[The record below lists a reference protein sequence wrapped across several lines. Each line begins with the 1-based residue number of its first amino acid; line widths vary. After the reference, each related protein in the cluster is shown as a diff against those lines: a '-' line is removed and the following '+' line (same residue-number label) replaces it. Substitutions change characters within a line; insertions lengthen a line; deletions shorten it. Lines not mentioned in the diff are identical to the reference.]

1 MVRSMNN
8 ENRELSIEELGIV
21 TGCGIV
27 DTVRSDAETGTNEFL
42 KNFAEASLRFNAF
55 INAPAGGKAPIAS
68 QE

>member
-1 MVRSMNN
+1 MNN
-8 ENRELSIEELGIV
+8 GNRELSIEELGTV

-55 INAPAGGKAPIAS
+55 IKGPTGDKAPAAI